1 MNILIIARGYPS
13 KEDPQWGAFEKDQ
26 AFALKG
32 LGHNVNIISV
42 DRRFVRKRRKIG
54 ITKIEDN
61 GIKVYNLF
69 VIPVLARM
77 IFANMIKKYLIRY
90 LIKYY
95 LKENVRPDVIYSHY
109 LLNNS
114 LGNEIKNKYGIPLV
128 AMEHWSKLNADVLPD
143 YIRRIGRNV
152 YKNADAVLAVSNSL
166 LGRIRQHFGVDGYVV
181 NDLLGQEFLSP
192 KVKSIADT
200 DGRVSFLAMGSLI
213 ARKGFDLLI
222 EAFYKAELPK
232 ESWKLTIVGGGT
244 LKKKLEEQIQVKELG
259 SNIILVGQKD
269 KLEILD
275 YLQNADVFIL
285 SSLKETFSVVC
296 IEAMSQGVP
305 VIATSCGGPEEF
317 VEEKDGLLIKPNDV
331 EALKEAIIKM
341 VSTYR
346 LYDRNLIS
354 DDCLK
359 RFSPNVIATKLTNI
373 FTNIVKQ

>member
-1 MNILIIARGYPS
+1 M
-13 KEDPQWGAFEKDQ
+13 
-26 AFALKG
+26 
-32 LGHNVNIISV
+32 
-42 DRRFVRKRRKIG
+42 
-54 ITKIEDN
+54 
-61 GIKVYNLF
+61 
-69 VIPVLARM
+69 
-77 IFANMIKKYLIRY
+77 
-90 LIKYY
+90 
-95 LKENVRPDVIYSHY
+95 
-109 LLNNS
+109 
-114 LGNEIKNKYGIPLV
+114 
-128 AMEHWSKLNADVLPD
+128 
-143 YIRRIGRNV
+143 
-152 YKNADAVLAVSNSL
+152 AVSNSL

-244 LKKKLEEQIQVKELG
+244 LKKIRGTDTSQRAGFKYYIG
-259 SNIILVGQKD
+259 RAKD

>member
-1 MNILIIARGYPS
+1 
-13 KEDPQWGAFEKDQ
+13 
-26 AFALKG
+26 
-32 LGHNVNIISV
+32 
-42 DRRFVRKRRKIG
+42 
-54 ITKIEDN
+54 
-61 GIKVYNLF
+61 
-69 VIPVLARM
+69 
-77 IFANMIKKYLIRY
+77 
-90 LIKYY
+90 
-95 LKENVRPDVIYSHY
+95 
-109 LLNNS
+109 
-114 LGNEIKNKYGIPLV
+114 
-128 AMEHWSKLNADVLPD
+128 MEHWSKLNADVLPD

-213 ARKGFDLLI
+213 ARKGFDLII

>member
-13 KEDPQWGAFEKDQ
+13 KEDPQCGAFEKDQ
-26 AFALKG
+26 AFALNG

-42 DRRFVRKRRKIG
+42 DRRFVWKRRKIG

-222 EAFYKAELPK
+222 EAIYKAELPK

>member
-1 MNILIIARGYPS
+1 M
-13 KEDPQWGAFEKDQ
+13 
-26 AFALKG
+26 
-32 LGHNVNIISV
+32 
-42 DRRFVRKRRKIG
+42 
-54 ITKIEDN
+54 
-61 GIKVYNLF
+61 
-69 VIPVLARM
+69 
-77 IFANMIKKYLIRY
+77 
-90 LIKYY
+90 
-95 LKENVRPDVIYSHY
+95 
-109 LLNNS
+109 
-114 LGNEIKNKYGIPLV
+114 
-128 AMEHWSKLNADVLPD
+128 
-143 YIRRIGRNV
+143 
-152 YKNADAVLAVSNSL
+152 
-166 LGRIRQHFGVDGYVV
+166 
-181 NDLLGQEFLSP
+181 
-192 KVKSIADT
+192 
-200 DGRVSFLAMGSLI
+200 
-213 ARKGFDLLI
+213 
-222 EAFYKAELPK
+222 
-232 ESWKLTIVGGGT
+232 
-244 LKKKLEEQIQVKELG
+244 
-259 SNIILVGQKD
+259 VGQKD